1 MKLPATSVNRA
12 FHLARVFVSEV
23 PASFR
28 KVGQRYKEKSSQV
41 AHPSFFSESSLEKK
55 SFLSICYGHY
65 IPAYFLC
72 CMVNPRDT
80 SHLTHVDECKLES

>member
-55 SFLSICYGHY
+55 AFLVYVMAIIHWPIFYVVWSIQETQA
-65 IPAYFLC
+65 I
-72 CMVNPRDT
+72 
-80 SHLTHVDECKLES
+80 

>member
-55 SFLSICYGHY
+55 AFLVYVMAIIHRPIFYVVWSIQETQA
-65 IPAYFLC
+65 I
-72 CMVNPRDT
+72 
-80 SHLTHVDECKLES
+80 

>member
-55 SFLSICYGHY
+55 AFLVYVMAIIHQPIFYVVWSIQETQA
-65 IPAYFLC
+65 I
-72 CMVNPRDT
+72 
-80 SHLTHVDECKLES
+80 